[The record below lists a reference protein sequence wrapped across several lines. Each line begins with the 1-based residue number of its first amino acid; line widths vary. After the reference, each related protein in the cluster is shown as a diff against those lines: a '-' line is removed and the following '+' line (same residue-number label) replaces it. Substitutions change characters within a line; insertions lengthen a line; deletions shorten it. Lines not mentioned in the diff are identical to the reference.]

1 MEMTH
6 SLVCYSCVARSLVQ
20 KVMHEEKRGVELQN
34 VRVDIYLS
42 IQRLSPGDNFGAK

>member
-1 MEMTH
+1 
-6 SLVCYSCVARSLVQ
+6 VQ